1 MSVLVSVSMS
11 VCVCFCVFVCVLC
24 TSLYAQLSRGF
35 SFVTFENQD
44 MAKAA
49 VKDMNRKEIKTLCPP
64 HGRLAV
70 KLAEKSRAQKEWEK
84 VLPLPPP
91 PCT

>member
-1 MSVLVSVSMS
+1 MH
-11 VCVCFCVFVCVLC
+11 
-24 TSLYAQLSRGF
+24 AQLSRGF
-35 SFVTFENQD
+35 SFVTFETQD

-64 HGRLAV
+64 HGRLSV
-70 KLAEKSRAQKEWEK
+70 KLAEKSRDQKEWEK
-84 VLPLPPP
+84 VFPPPSP